1 MNKYRNINMKK
12 TTSSIIMRIFINDF
26 FVIVFLILLFSNI
39 SFCQVFGDK
48 IERNIQSTVL
58 IKIGS
63 FSGSGILV
71 QDSLQHI
78 HLITAKHVL
87 FDQKQYFKN
96 LISNQAVIQFYA
108 KNFKSDSVNYI
119 FIDLKKLLLGGQVK
133 TDSVM
138 DIALVTLAKVDT
150 NGLIHYVDGIERRG
164 HYAKYFPYPLLD
176 MAITKVDDL
185 FLGEDV
191 IVVGFPSSIG
201 LRQLPQFDYNKP
213 LLKRGAIASISDNFK
228 TFIIDCPVYHG
239 NSGGPVFLERKS
251 FDRYSLRLIG
261 IAVEY
266 IPLLNP
272 TASQKDITIET
283 SSYAVVV
290 PIEYAFRLIE

>member
-1 MNKYRNINMKK
+1 MKK
-12 TTSSIIMRIFINDF
+12 VAVNTKIRIFISDLLL
-26 FVIVFLILLFSNI
+26 IACLILSLSNNSFS
-39 SFCQVFGDK
+39 QVFGDK
-48 IERNIQSTVL
+48 IEKTIQSTVL

-71 QDSLQHI
+71 QDTLQQI

-87 FDQKQYFKN
+87 FDQEQNFKK
-96 LISNQAVIQFYA
+96 LISDQAIIQFYA
-108 KNFKSDSVNYI
+108 KNFKTDSVNYI
-119 FIDLKKLLLGGQVK
+119 FVDLKKLLLEGQVK

-138 DIALVTLAKVDT
+138 DIALVTLAKIDT
-150 NGLIHYVDGIERRG
+150 NSLIHYVDGIERRG
-164 HYAKYFPYPLLD
+164 HNAKYFPYPLLD
-176 MAITKVDDL
+176 ISITKVDDL

-191 IVVGFPSSIG
+191 IVVGFPNSIG

-272 TASQKDITIET
+272 TASQKDIAIET

-290 PIEYAFRLIE
+290 PIKYAFRLFE